1 MNAFHPARW
10 HNRGMR
16 HARPLILLALA
27 LGLGACTSKEECETC
42 SSDDDCTAGLVCST
56 FDDGSRRCGQGTGAT
71 FCPMR

>member
-1 MNAFHPARW
+1 
-10 HNRGMR
+10 MR
-16 HARPLILLALA
+16 HARLPILLALA
-27 LGLGACTSKEECETC
+27 VGLAACTSKEECETC